1 MSPHILLIIKQLGD
15 FVKENTETTPLPPNK
30 QTNKNYAKILRNPVK
45 MGQISKNIKSISE
58 EKIVIW
64 IILWPLK

>member
-30 QTNKNYAKILRNPVK
+30 QTKTMPKFLEIQLKWDKFLKI
-45 MGQISKNIKSISE
+45 
-58 EKIVIW
+58 
-64 IILWPLK
+64 